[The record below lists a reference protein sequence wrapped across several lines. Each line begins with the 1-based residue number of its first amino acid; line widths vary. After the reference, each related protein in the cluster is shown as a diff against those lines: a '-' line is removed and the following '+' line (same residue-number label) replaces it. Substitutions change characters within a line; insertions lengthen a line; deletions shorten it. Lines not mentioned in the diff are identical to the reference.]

1 MSVNV
6 GTVVEPLELRSYNF
20 GSKSKKIMCS
30 EHVTPIPSFVQES
43 LQNSD
48 FNLET
53 SWNL

>member
-6 GTVVEPLELRSYNF
+6 SAVVDPLEVRSINF
-20 GSKSKKIMCS
+20 GSKGNAFMCS

-48 FNLET
+48 FNLDT
-53 SWNL
+53 TWNL

>member
-6 GTVVEPLELRSYNF
+6 ATVVEPLELRSYNF
-20 GSKSKKIMCS
+20 SSKGKTFMCS
-30 EHVTPIPSFVQES
+30 EHVAPVPSFVQES

-48 FNLET
+48 FNLEM